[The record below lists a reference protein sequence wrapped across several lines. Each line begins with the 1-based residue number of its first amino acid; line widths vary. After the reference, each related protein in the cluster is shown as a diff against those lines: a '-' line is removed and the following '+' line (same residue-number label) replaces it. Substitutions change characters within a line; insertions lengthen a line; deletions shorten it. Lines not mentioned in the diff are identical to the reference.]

1 VAASYFLSIHNY
13 KLLSALL
20 TGYSLPLLSPSEG
33 QILFLYVIRIFGLIK
48 QTWVLVPLTLTW
60 LFTSR
65 DGWLYI
71 YISSSTSF
79 LLVLLGIL
87 LLQLLLPLLGSP
99 PILVLLPNDKAYST
113 MLLQL
118 LMEMLVQALMGMLL
132 ELVLMEL
139 LMGKSQFN

>member
-1 VAASYFLSIHNY
+1 M
-13 KLLSALL
+13 
-20 TGYSLPLLSPSEG
+20 
-33 QILFLYVIRIFGLIK
+33 
-48 QTWVLVPLTLTW
+48 
-60 LFTSR
+60 
-65 DGWLYI
+65 
-71 YISSSTSF
+71 
-79 LLVLLGIL
+79 LLGIL